1 MMAVKIDIDPNGDEG
16 FSFSP
21 CFRKICGRVCCL
33 NTALHIPPSVL
44 TEEADHYDAGQ
55 GHQAHG
61 DPGVVTGHEDDGDK
75 KRVDMQI

>member
-55 GHQAHG
+55 GHHQAQG
-61 DPGVVTGHEDDGDK
+61 DPGVVTGHENGD
-75 KRVDMQI
+75 Q

>member
-1 MMAVKIDIDPNGDEG
+1 MMDVKIDIDPNGDGG

-33 NTALHIPPSVL
+33 STAPHPPSLL

-55 GHQAHG
+55 GHQDHG
-61 DPGVVTGHEDDGDK
+61 DPGVVTGHEDGD
-75 KRVDMQI
+75 Q

>member
-33 NTALHIPPSVL
+33 NTALHPPSLL
-44 TEEADHYDAGQ
+44 TEEADYYDAGQ
-55 GHQAHG
+55 GQGHQA
-61 DPGVVTGHEDDGDK
+61 PGGGHWSRGWSPVNSK
-75 KRVDMQI
+75 HAN